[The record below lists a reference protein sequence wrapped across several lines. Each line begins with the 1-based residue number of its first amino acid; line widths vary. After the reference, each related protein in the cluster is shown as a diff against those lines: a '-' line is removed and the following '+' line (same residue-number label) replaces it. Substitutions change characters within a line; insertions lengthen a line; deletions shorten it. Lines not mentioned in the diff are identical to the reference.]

1 MGGGIKDEN
10 VPMEA
15 IDNGRDVK
23 PDMDA
28 AAIERIASP
37 TDIQKEQN
45 YSRIDPEVAKYTTGE
60 YVEVSEAE
68 SKRLRRLIDTRVLPI
83 TIVTY
88 FLQALDKGTM
98 SFTSIMGIREDTNLK
113 GQEYSWLTTCIYI
126 AILIVEYP
134 INRLVQILPIGKFLG
149 TAIIGWGAI
158 LCLHAACHNF
168 KGLVTVRTLLG
179 IFEAVCQP
187 TFLVMSG
194 MWYKRSEQAET
205 GEIYTATLFFSE
217 NVCLRRLWVAVT
229 YWYMMNGGQQIVGG
243 LLAYCFSLIPEG
255 RALASWQAIFI
266 AYGCLSVLYGLFVL
280 YWLPDSPMR
289 AKCFSEDDKRKMIE
303 RVRSNE
309 TGLQNKTFRPEQV
322 KEALLDIQTWC
333 YCFIQI
339 CTTLPTS
346 GLGAFANI
354 IISGFGFTVLQTQ
367 LLAMVLGA
375 FIIVILL
382 TSTWL
387 VKKTQQNLWVMLGFV
402 VPSFVGTIVLMTVHN
417 DDQKIHLRNPQL
429 RLMGGR
435 ERNRLNNNP
444 SHQPG
449 PQVFLKWD
457 APRYFIAFATHIGCY
472 ALLVL
477 IIFLLRWHLKRQNQL
492 RDRLAAEG
500 ISEAA
505 DASHQHAFE
514 DLTDQ
519 RMFGMPP
526 PTHSIPLF
534 LPHPFAENL
543 RY

>member
-37 TDIQKEQN
+37 TDIQKEQD

-83 TIVTY
+83 MIVTY

-158 LCLHAACHNF
+158 LCLHAVCHNF

-205 GEIYTATLFFSE
+205 GKIYTATLLF
-217 NVCLRRLWVAVT
+217 LRTCGLRWIGVAVT

-382 TSTWL
+382 SSTWL

-417 DDQKIHLRNPQL
+417 DGQTSTEAGLLISYYIVLSFWAAQTLGMSLLSRN
-429 RLMGGR
+429 
-435 ERNRLNNNP
+435 
-444 SHQPG
+444 
-449 PQVFLKWD
+449 
-457 APRYFIAFATHIGCY
+457 IAG
-472 ALLVL
+472 
-477 IIFLLRWHLKRQNQL
+477 Q
-492 RDRLAAEG
+492 
-500 ISEAA
+500 
-505 DASHQHAFE
+505 
-514 DLTDQ
+514 
-519 RMFGMPP
+519 
-526 PTHSIPLF
+526 
-534 LPHPFAENL
+534 
-543 RY
+543 

>member
-1 MGGGIKDEN
+1 MGGSIKDEN

-37 TDIQKEQN
+37 TDIQKEQD

-83 TIVTY
+83 MIVTY

-98 SFTSIMGIREDTNLK
+98 SFTSIMGIREDTNLQ

-149 TAIIGWGAI
+149 TAIIGWGSI

-205 GEIYTATLFFSE
+205 
-217 NVCLRRLWVAVT
+217 VT

-266 AYGCLSVLYGLFVL
+266 AYGCLSVLYGVFVL

-289 AKCFSEDDKRKMIE
+289 AKCFSEEDKRKMIE

-382 TSTWL
+382 SSTWL

-417 DDQKIHLRNPQL
+417 DGQTSTEAGLLISYYIVLSFWAAQTLGMSLLSRNIAGQTKKSICVT
-429 RLMGGR
+429 
-435 ERNRLNNNP
+435 LNFVSWAAGNAI
-444 SHQPG
+444 G

-477 IIFLLRWHLKRQNQL
+477 IILLLRWHLKRQNRL

-500 ISEAA
+500 IAEAA

-519 RMFGMPP
+519 QNPNF
-526 PTHSIPLF
+526 
-534 LPHPFAENL
+534 
-543 RY
+543 RYMY

>member
-37 TDIQKEQN
+37 TDIQKEQD
-45 YSRIDPEVAKYTTGE
+45 YSRIDPEIAKYTTGE

-83 TIVTY
+83 MIVTY

-158 LCLHAACHNF
+158 LCLHAVCHNF

-205 GEIYTATLFFSE
+205 
-217 NVCLRRLWVAVT
+217 
-229 YWYMMNGGQQIVGG
+229 
-243 LLAYCFSLIPEG
+243 EG

-417 DDQKIHLRNPQL
+417 DGQTSTEAGLLISYYIVLSFWAAQTLGMSLLSRN
-429 RLMGGR
+429 
-435 ERNRLNNNP
+435 
-444 SHQPG
+444 
-449 PQVFLKWD
+449 
-457 APRYFIAFATHIGCY
+457 IAG
-472 ALLVL
+472 
-477 IIFLLRWHLKRQNQL
+477 Q
-492 RDRLAAEG
+492 
-500 ISEAA
+500 
-505 DASHQHAFE
+505 
-514 DLTDQ
+514 
-519 RMFGMPP
+519 
-526 PTHSIPLF
+526 
-534 LPHPFAENL
+534 
-543 RY
+543 